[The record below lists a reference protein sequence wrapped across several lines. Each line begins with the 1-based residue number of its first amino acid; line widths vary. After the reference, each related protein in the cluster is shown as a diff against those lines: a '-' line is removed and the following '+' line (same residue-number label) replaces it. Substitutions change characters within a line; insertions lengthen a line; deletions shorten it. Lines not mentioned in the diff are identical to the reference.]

1 MKERDTALDI
11 IRILACLMVVLMHS
25 PLPLPNA
32 NGPFLAALSYFTAP
46 CIGLFFMVSG
56 ALLLPVKAD
65 YFSFLIKRFGKV
77 IIPTIIWSLIYITL
91 SRYCTESEIN
101 ILQAIASIPFS
112 PQGEG
117 VLWFMYTLCG
127 LYLIAPILSGWLDRA
142 SKKEIQFVL
151 ILWGITLCYPVF
163 KLCLLI
169 NESNTGPLYYFGGYA
184 GYFLLGYY
192 LRRYPGDIKIALIC
206 GIIAMACT
214 ILLFVTRR
222 AGIAL
227 DFYSLFWYLSIFVA
241 ALCIC
246 LWITICN
253 IFKSIS
259 LCDSI
264 ERRISLV
271 SNLSFG
277 VYLIHILVMR
287 YWLWHQFWI
296 INIKNYILQTIVITA
311 ITAVV
316 SLILCLIVAKAPKG
330 DYLIGFKIKK

>member
-1 MKERDTALDI
+1 MKERDTALDV

-56 ALLLPVKAD
+56 ALLMPVKAD

-77 IIPTIIWSLIYITL
+77 IIPTVIWSLIYITL

-101 ILQAIASIPFS
+101 VLQAIASIPFS

-151 ILWGITLCYPVF
+151 ILWGVTLCYPVF
-163 KLCLLI
+163 KLWLLI

-192 LRRYPGDIKIALIC
+192 LRRYPVEIKTALVC
-206 GIIAMACT
+206 GVLAMAGT
-214 ILLFVTRR
+214 ILLFITRR

-227 DFYSLFWYLSIFVA
+227 DFYSLFWYLSIFVV

-246 LWITICN
+246 LWSAVYNIIT
-253 IFKSIS
+253 SIS

-277 VYLIHILVMR
+277 VYLIHIFVMR

-316 SLILCLIVAKAPKG
+316 SLILCFIVAKVPKG